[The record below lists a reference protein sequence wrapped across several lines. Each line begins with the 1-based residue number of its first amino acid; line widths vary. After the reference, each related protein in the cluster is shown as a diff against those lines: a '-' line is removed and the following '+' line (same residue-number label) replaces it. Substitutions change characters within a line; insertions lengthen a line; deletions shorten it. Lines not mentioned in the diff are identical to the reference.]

1 MLIGGVVF
9 LYVVV
14 AVPLALQYSSFSW
27 PGGLLLQEL
36 LGEAPNGKI
45 AFLGVGA
52 GYGDDIYVMNADGSG
67 ETRLTN
73 SSAHE
78 FSPVWS
84 PDGEKIAFGRN
95 SSIYVI
101 DSDGTGQTRL
111 TDDASAYTGL
121 AWSPDGEKIAFTRS
135 DVGTGNEAIYVMNA
149 DGSGKTRLT
158 NFPKN
163 EYSPTWS
170 PDGEKIAFTREKVS
184 LKLDAAIYDI
194 YVMNADGTGRTR
206 LTNTIESEEIPTWS
220 PDGEKIAF
228 WASGELG
235 DPGAAICVIN
245 VEGTGRGCLAEDVI
259 PGQLERDIEWG
270 RD

>member
-1 MLIGGVVF
+1 MPDSDFDARKPPGAGEPNKPRTTLIANRLRTLLIATKPRTLLIGGVVF

-84 PDGEKIAFGRN
+84 PDGEKIAF
-95 SSIYVI
+95 
-101 DSDGTGQTRL
+101 
-111 TDDASAYTGL
+111 
-121 AWSPDGEKIAFTRS
+121 
-135 DVGTGNEAIYVMNA
+135 
-149 DGSGKTRLT
+149 
-158 NFPKN
+158 
-163 EYSPTWS
+163 
-170 PDGEKIAFTREKVS
+170 TREKVS

-206 LTNTIESEEIPTWS
+206 LTDTIESEEIPTWS

-245 VEGTGRGCLAEDVI
+245 AVDGTGRRCLAEDVI